1 MIRFIFI
8 LFFLTINVLSFS
20 QNKNLPLS
28 NCYSLDFKKIL
39 YIDSTNIHTS
49 FKPIL
54 VSENFKMDSISKI
67 GYVNNYN
74 SWILK
79 KTFNE
84 HLFVIKGK
92 DYSVVASPLINLS
105 AGRELI
111 DSKKTLVNSRGYL
124 VKGTLGS
131 NISFSTSFFENQ
143 AVFPNY
149 LNSYILNNKIVPGQ
163 GFARNFKEDG
173 FDYAMSSGHVTY
185 TPNSMFS
192 MQFGH
197 GKSFIGD
204 GYRSLLLS
212 DNTFNYPYLKVQTNF
227 WKIQY
232 TNFYAELMDINYFE
246 TNSLDNWDQMG
257 YPKKYLSS
265 HYLSMNLSSKLNIS
279 LFESVIW
286 RANHTPGS
294 NGFDINYLNPI
305 ALLRPVEFSI
315 NSPDNILVG
324 LNAKYTLITSYL
336 YGQLILDEFSVEYL
350 RTKNSWANKFG
361 YQIGYKI
368 FNFLNV
374 DKLSLQAEYNYV
386 RPYTYAHKNPTQNY
400 AHYNQPLAHPLGANF
415 SELLL
420 MATYSINRFV
430 FDIKMMSAKYGGQID
445 GDPISYGSD
454 LFLSTGNFAQ
464 EANLINIGTGR
475 PSDIG
480 IEMYQGNL
488 SKIKSGSLNIGYVI
502 NPLTNLKINLGF
514 TFRNFE
520 NENENLET
528 RFLNFGIISD
538 LFNKYYDI

>member
-1 MIRFIFI
+1 
-8 LFFLTINVLSFS
+8 
-20 QNKNLPLS
+20 
-28 NCYSLDFKKIL
+28 
-39 YIDSTNIHTS
+39 
-49 FKPIL
+49 
-54 VSENFKMDSISKI
+54 
-67 GYVNNYN
+67 
-74 SWILK
+74 
-79 KTFNE
+79 
-84 HLFVIKGK
+84 
-92 DYSVVASPLINLS
+92 
-105 AGRELI
+105 
-111 DSKKTLVNSRGYL
+111 
-124 VKGTLGS
+124 
-131 NISFSTSFFENQ
+131 
-143 AVFPNY
+143 
-149 LNSYILNNKIVPGQ
+149 
-163 GFARNFKEDG
+163 
-173 FDYAMSSGHVTY
+173 
-185 TPNSMFS
+185 
-192 MQFGH
+192 
-197 GKSFIGD
+197 
-204 GYRSLLLS
+204 
-212 DNTFNYPYLKVQTNF
+212 
-227 WKIQY
+227 
-232 TNFYAELMDINYFE
+232 
-246 TNSLDNWDQMG
+246 MG

-420 MATYSINRFV
+420 MATYKIKRFV
-430 FDIKMMSAKYGGQID
+430 FDIKMMSVKYGGQID
-445 GDPISYGSD
+445 GDPTSYGSD

-475 PSDIG
+475 PSDNG

-488 SKIKSGSLNIGYVI
+488 SKIKSGSLNIGYVV
-502 NPLTNLKINLGF
+502 NPITNLKINLGF